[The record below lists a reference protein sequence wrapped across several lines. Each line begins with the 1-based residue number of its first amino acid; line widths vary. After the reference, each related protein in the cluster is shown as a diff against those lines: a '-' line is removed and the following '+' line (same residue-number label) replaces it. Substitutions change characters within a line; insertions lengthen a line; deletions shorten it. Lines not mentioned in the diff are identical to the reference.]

1 MTNPVQPYKVTKTS
15 TINTASC
22 NVTPEGTCKVTGGDC
37 KTKWLDFKDS
47 TYLDKYNKEQHWQY
61 ISRTGGKKV
70 VTLACHDK
78 DGQFVVIKQSR
89 VPMGGKIVWSFPAG
103 LVDEGESIE
112 QAAAREMKEETGY
125 DVTTTFSS
133 KQLSIS
139 AGLTDESNTL
149 VECQLRKTGKQ
160 ELEQTENI
168 RRYLMTPE
176 QIVQLGLSLDP
187 SREIMSD
194 GLWSY
199 MAGLVHN
206 NPKPVLSEKI
216 DGSPRSHVELDTR
229 GNPVIKE
236 NKRFK

>member
-1 MTNPVQPYKVTKTS
+1 MAKPLKPYRIMKTT

-22 NVTPEGTCKVTGGDC
+22 SVTPEGACEIVGGEC

-70 VTLACHDK
+70 VTMACRDK
-78 DGQFVVIKQSR
+78 DGQFVVIAQPR
-89 VPMGGKIVWSFPAG
+89 VPMSGKIVWSFPAG
-103 LVDEGESIE
+103 LVDEGESVE

-125 DVTTTFSS
+125 DVSMISGS
-133 KQLSIS
+133 KPLSIS
-139 AGLTDESNTL
+139 AGLTDESSTL
-149 VECQLRKTGKQ
+149 VECRLRKTGKQ
-160 ELEQTENI
+160 KLEQAENI

-187 SREIMSD
+187 AREVMSD

-199 MAGLVHN
+199 MAGFVHG
-206 NPKPVLSEKI
+206 NPNPALTRKYDSGPDMS
-216 DGSPRSHVELDTR
+216 VEYVN
-229 GNPVIKE
+229 GKPVIKTR
-236 NKRFK
+236 KRGRS